1 MRAWDLPTR
10 VFHWAVVALV
20 TVSWVSVDNGFMRLH
35 LASGLGL
42 MTLLLSR
49 LAWGIVGS
57 TTARFT
63 DFVTGPRRVIGYLKS
78 LATGDSPHFVGHNP
92 AGGWMVVLM
101 IALLLAQVATGLF
114 ANDGVHFNGPL
125 ASQVSADRS
134 DWVTGLHAT
143 LFNVLLLVVWIH
155 LVAIFF
161 YLWVKGDNLIRPMIS
176 GEKQGT
182 EVPAAIKPS
191 FLPLRAALPWVVLSA
206 AVVWWVASH

>member
-57 TTARFT
+57 TTARFAE
-63 DFVTGPRRVIGYLKS
+63 FVTGPRRVIGYLKS